1 MFNEELM
8 MYIKDEIISRLCQ
21 SFASSVVGNEEFSK
35 NVFVRIHGTSLR
47 GAADVLRGASSS
59 PTAH

>member
-8 MYIKDEIISRLCQ
+8 IYIKDKIISRLCR
-21 SFASSVVGNEEFSK
+21 SFASSFVGNEEFSK
-35 NVFVRIHGTSLR
+35 NVFLRIPGTSLR

-59 PTAH
+59 LTAH